1 MVDQLSL
8 KQFDK
13 IYEKTYKRV
22 LKYIVCKCSNM
33 EDVNDIIQETYLE
46 LYNAI
51 VNQFSIQMT
60 KGDEVKWQNRV

>member
-1 MVDQLSL
+1 MIDQLSL

-13 IYEKTYKRV
+13 IYEKTYKYV

-51 VNQFSIQMT
+51 VKNNFCSL
-60 KGDEVKWQNRV
+60 